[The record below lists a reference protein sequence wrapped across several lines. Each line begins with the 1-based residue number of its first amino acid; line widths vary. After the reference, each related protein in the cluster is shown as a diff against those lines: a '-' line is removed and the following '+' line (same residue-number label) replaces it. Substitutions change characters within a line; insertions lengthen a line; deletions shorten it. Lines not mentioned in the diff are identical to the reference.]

1 MATII
6 TLIAS
11 FCLIM
16 IAIRIKV
23 NISKEA
29 KKDVENFIG
38 VINPLMY
45 KNYGN
50 N

>member
-1 MATII
+1 
-6 TLIAS
+6 
-11 FCLIM
+11 M

-29 KKDVENFIG
+29 KKDAEDFMGIT
-38 VINPLMY
+38 NPLMY